1 MCVSIILMEKS
12 IVLFSP
18 QKDLFEL
25 SMANNHSKRI
35 GAKLYICTS
44 LNDLY
49 CSSRGSIIT
58 YGIENESVVKSFT
71 KTFPTELEIVF
82 CDINNLCRT
91 SFKTNINIFTVNNE
105 YNLDC
110 FLPTTPTEL
119 LIKRIIKNMLN
130 DNITHISNRYYRY
143 CCMQIGLDPKVCSPA
158 IREYIKH
165 CKLFDIKFCGVFIT
179 KFINNLYNYFFC
191 KN

>member
-1 MCVSIILMEKS
+1 MEKS
-12 IVLFSP
+12 IVLFSS

-25 SMANNHSKRI
+25 SIANNHSKRI

-58 YGIENESVVKSFT
+58 YGKENESVVKAFA
-71 KTFPTELEIVF
+71 KTFPPELEIVF
-82 CDINNLCRT
+82 CDISNLCYITFENNANKHIIQKRC
-91 SFKTNINIFTVNNE
+91 NID
-105 YNLDC
+105 Y
-110 FLPTTPTEL
+110 FLPTCPTEL